1 MRLRKFNESTNNNKQ
16 KFIDA
21 IQTLFHSWGC
31 DTPPEVYW
39 GCNELLDWYEIEFG
53 VTLGVRFDEENENY
67 EEVIESIKNN

>member
-21 IQTLFHSWGC
+21 IQTLFHSWGG